1 MNIHLFGSSREDAR
15 SRQMWEL
22 LSRSAEADPSVAVS
36 AYYGGD
42 RRGPKVSFRIS
53 GGAASAIGQIKASDL
68 AIGRG

>member
-42 RRGPKVSFRIS
+42 RRGPKISFRIPS
-53 GGAASAIGQIKASDL
+53 GPARETGEIKSASI

>member
-1 MNIHLFGSSREDAR
+1 MRIHFFGPSRDDAR
-15 SRQMWEL
+15 SRHMWEL

-42 RRGPKVSFRIS
+42 RRGPKVSFRIRGGPARES
-53 GGAASAIGQIKASDL
+53 GEIKSASI